1 MAIALSLNPPLIN
14 NSFKSL
20 HSPCYSLQNSLQVFH
35 IFVLMGCKKCTH
47 YSKCVLTHHS
57 WLQGRRGLVLHE
69 AVPRVVSVK
78 SLSL

>member
-20 HSPCYSLQNSLQVFH
+20 NSPCYSLQNSLQVFRV
-35 IFVLMGCKKCTH
+35 FVLMGCKKCTH

-57 WLQGRRGLVLHE
+57 WLQGRQDLVHQE
-69 AVPRVVSVK
+69 AVPSVGSVK
-78 SLSL
+78 LLSL